1 MEHSSIN
8 TQEVKKFT
16 ELANEW
22 WKPNGKFKTLHKF
35 NPSRLGFII
44 RNIKS
49 NFSISDDV
57 IVSETGFSRLN
68 NNLRQK
74 GFIVEEVKFNEIA
87 KMEGLLRCTTL
98 PLIRE

>member
-35 NPSRLGFII
+35 NPSRLEFII
-44 RNIKS
+44 RNIKL
-49 NFSISDDV
+49 NFSISNDV
-57 IVSETGFSRLN
+57 K
-68 NNLRQK
+68 QK
-74 GFIVEEVKFNEIA
+74 PL
-87 KMEGLLRCTTL
+87 EGLTILDIGCGGVL
-98 PLIRE
+98 CCILCKN